1 MLLKCDSVVKV
12 YFFNVVL
19 LIHLLDPVFLYAGT
33 IVVILSPA
41 VNRITIAAAIYW
53 VLVWLQFLTI
63 SV

>member
-41 VNRITIAAAIYW
+41 VNRITIAAAIY
-53 VLVWLQFLTI
+53 
-63 SV
+63 